1 MSASVTPCP
10 PETARVHP
18 ENPEREMTM
27 TSKTKTQSEAL
38 PAYDPA
44 LRKTLAHV
52 LAAVD
57 RSTALSPTRL
67 RDLRSAV
74 MRVANLLGNVPGRI
88 ALDLPAIATSLA
100 AVSPVAAGM
109 TTKRFANIRSD
120 FLAAVKASGLVP
132 IGAWHK
138 GRLAPAWRQL
148 FARLSHRRAHLG
160 LSRFARYASARGID
174 PEAVNDVTVADFI
187 TAVREQSLHG
197 APNWL
202 YRQVTLVWNEA
213 ACDAALGLQSLTVP
227 SFRGPPK
234 RIDWALLSS
243 SFRRDVDKFLKWAS
257 QSDPFA
263 PESRSRR
270 LAPRT
275 LRLRRDQI
283 HAAVSALADTGIK
296 PKAIG
301 SLADLVTPVNFKRIL
316 QRRVEMVD
324 GAQNSFNQSL
334 GIALTLIA
342 REWVKVDG
350 AVQAELKR
358 LLSKVPVPLKGL
370 TDKNKRFLRQFDDL
384 NALRRLV
391 LLPEQL
397 WAEVKRERS
406 PTYRTLAKAQA
417 ALAIGILIY
426 MPIRLQNLVT
436 LEFERHL
443 FIRTGRGAKST
454 LELSNGEVKNNI
466 DLAFE
471 IPPQIVK
478 MLVEYRE
485 RTAPKIIGERP
496 ARLFVNVDGTPK
508 VAQALG
514 ALITNYARRR
524 AGITLTP
531 HQTRHLSAK
540 VLLDDQPGGFETVRQ
555 ILGHKNLHH
564 TVSAYAGV
572 DSRRAGRHHQ
582 HLIEEALSAQSPSRP
597 RGFRANRVR

>member
-1 MSASVTPCP
+1 M
-10 PETARVHP
+10 
-18 ENPEREMTM
+18 
-27 TSKTKTQSEAL
+27 
-38 PAYDPA
+38 
-44 LRKTLAHV
+44 

-257 QSDPFA
+257 QSDPFE
-263 PESRSRR
+263 P
-270 LAPRT
+270 
-275 LRLRRDQI
+275 
-283 HAAVSALADTGIK
+283 AVSLATSGATDVAVTQ
-296 PKAIG
+296 G
-301 SLADLVTPVNFKRIL
+301 S
-316 QRRVEMVD
+316 
-324 GAQNSFNQSL
+324 
-334 GIALTLIA
+334 
-342 REWVKVDG
+342 
-350 AVQAELKR
+350 
-358 LLSKVPVPLKGL
+358 
-370 TDKNKRFLRQFDDL
+370 
-384 NALRRLV
+384 
-391 LLPEQL
+391 
-397 WAEVKRERS
+397 
-406 PTYRTLAKAQA
+406 
-417 ALAIGILIY
+417 
-426 MPIRLQNLVT
+426 
-436 LEFERHL
+436 
-443 FIRTGRGAKST
+443 
-454 LELSNGEVKNNI
+454 
-466 DLAFE
+466 
-471 IPPQIVK
+471 
-478 MLVEYRE
+478 
-485 RTAPKIIGERP
+485 
-496 ARLFVNVDGTPK
+496 
-508 VAQALG
+508 
-514 ALITNYARRR
+514 
-524 AGITLTP
+524 
-531 HQTRHLSAK
+531 
-540 VLLDDQPGGFETVRQ
+540 
-555 ILGHKNLHH
+555 
-564 TVSAYAGV
+564 
-572 DSRRAGRHHQ
+572 DSRRRIRLGRHWHKTKGDW
-582 HLIEEALSAQSPSRP
+582 LSRRSRYARQLQKDP
-597 RGFRANRVR
+597 AATD

>member
-1 MSASVTPCP
+1 MSS
-10 PETARVHP
+10 
-18 ENPEREMTM
+18 
-27 TSKTKTQSEAL
+27 KTQSPSL
-38 PAYDPA
+38 PAYDLARP
-44 LRKTLAHV
+44 KTLADV

-57 RSTALSPTRL
+57 RSTALSPIRR
-67 RDLRSAV
+67 RDLHSSV

-88 ALDLPAIATSLA
+88 ALDLPTIATSLA

-120 FLAAVKASGLVP
+120 FLAAVRASGLIP

-138 GRLAPAWRQL
+138 GCLAPAWRQL
-148 FARLSHRRAHLG
+148 FARISHKRAHLG
-160 LSRFARYASARGID
+160 LSRFARYASAQGID
-174 PEAVNDVTVADFI
+174 PEAVNDGTVADFI

-202 YRQVTLVWNEA
+202 YRQVTLIWNQA

-270 LAPRT
+270 LAPQT

-283 HAAVSALADTGIK
+283 HAAVSALIDTGIK
-296 PKAIG
+296 PTAIG
-301 SLADLVTPVNFKRIL
+301 SLADLVTPVHFKRIL
-316 QRRVEMVD
+316 RRRIEMVD
-324 GAQNSFNQSL
+324 GAQNSFNHDL
-334 GIALTLIA
+334 GMTLTLIA

-358 LLSKVPVPLKGL
+358 LLSKVPLPLKGL
-370 TDKNKRFLRQFDDL
+370 TDKNKRCLRQFDDP

-391 LLPEQL
+391 QLPEQL

-426 MPIRLQNLVT
+426 MPIRLQNLVM
-436 LEFERHL
+436 LEFEKHL
-443 FIRTGRGAKST
+443 FIRMGRGAKST

-466 DLAFE
+466 DLAFD
-471 IPPQIVK
+471 IPPQIVR

-485 RTAPKIIGERP
+485 RAAPKIIGERP

-508 VAQALG
+508 VKQALG
-514 ALITNYARRR
+514 VLITNYARRR

-531 HQTRHLSAK
+531 HQTRHVSAK

-555 ILGHKNLHH
+555 ILGHKNLSQ
-564 TVSAYAGV
+564 TVLAYAGI

-582 HLIEEALSAQSPSRP
+582 HLIEEALSAQNPSRS
-597 RGFRANRVR
+597 RGLRVNQSGR